1 MMQAC
6 GTTDGPGA
14 IPPDAS
20 IIVTGFM
27 GSGKSTVG
35 RLLAGKLQ
43 RPFIDMDTEIERRE
57 GRAISDIFA
66 REGEPVFRRI
76 ERALVEELA
85 DRRGL
90 VVATG
95 GGVVL
100 DPDNIADFSRTGL
113 LVCLDAR
120 PEVVLAR
127 VEKESHRPLLEGEAR
142 MQRITNLMRDR
153 APCYARI
160 AHHIDTNGLSADAVA
175 EAVLSVYEAVRRES
189 PLPK

>member
-1 MMQAC
+1 MRSSRPEIEPDAM
-6 GTTDGPGA
+6 
-14 IPPDAS
+14 PPDAS

-35 RLLAGKLQ
+35 RMLAEKLR
-43 RPFIDMDTEIERRE
+43 RPFIDMDAEIERRE

-66 REGEPVFRRI
+66 REGEPAFRRI
-76 ERALVEELA
+76 ERTLVRELA

-100 DPDNIADFSRTGL
+100 NPDNVADFSRTGL

-120 PEVVLAR
+120 PEMVLAR
-127 VEKESHRPLLEGEAR
+127 VEKETHRPLLEGEDR
-142 MQRITNLMRDR
+142 MQRITKLMRDR

-160 AHHIDTNGLSADAVA
+160 THHIDTNGLSADAVA
-175 EAVLSVYEAVRRES
+175 EAVLRVYEAVRRE
-189 PLPK
+189 PHLP